1 MVHFNGVIWVIYNI
15 YNINIP
21 KFYKIIYNDEKN
33 FKKCF
38 TFDNIEYMNVEQDR
52 LEDHEIECSKLK
64 I

>member
-1 MVHFNGVIWVIYNI
+1 MNHKID
-15 YNINIP
+15 IP
-21 KFYKIIYNDEKN
+21 NKFYKIIYNDEKN